1 MVAKTG
7 YLNRENE
14 SGGCRERCVY
24 VCVEGGAGGKQSA
37 TMLSLS
43 LSLLPSIPPQMMDS
57 NSGEN
62 KTKHS
67 SCCHH
72 NETGT

>member
-1 MVAKTG
+1 MLCGKD
-7 YLNRENE
+7 RMSQQWE
-14 SGGCRERCVY
+14 RERSVQGK
-24 VCVEGGAGGKQSA
+24 VCVCVCEGGRGLEVESKVP
-37 TMLSLS
+37 LHSLS
-43 LSLLPSIPPQMMDS
+43 ISPQMMDS

>member
-1 MVAKTG
+1 MEGCSVAKIG
-7 YLNRENE
+7 CLNRGKE
-14 SGGCRERCVY
+14 RERCVS
-24 VCVEGGAGGKQSA
+24 VQRGNRGGGLEVERKVP
-37 TMLSLS
+37 LHSLS
-43 LSLLPSIPPQMMDS
+43 LSPQMMDS

>member
-1 MVAKTG
+1 MHCGKDRMSQQ
-7 YLNRENE
+7 REK
-14 SGGCRERCVY
+14 ERSVGKGVY
-24 VCVEGGAGGKQSA
+24 VCVCVSGGLVVEVESKVP
-37 TMLSLS
+37 LRSLS
-43 LSLLPSIPPQMMDS
+43 LSPHMMDS

>member
-1 MVAKTG
+1 MSQQ
-7 YLNRENE
+7 RET
-14 SGGCRERCVY
+14 ERK
-24 VCVEGGAGGKQSA
+24 VCEHVEGGLEVERKVP
-37 TMLSLS
+37 LHSLS
-43 LSLLPSIPPQMMDS
+43 LSPQMMDS